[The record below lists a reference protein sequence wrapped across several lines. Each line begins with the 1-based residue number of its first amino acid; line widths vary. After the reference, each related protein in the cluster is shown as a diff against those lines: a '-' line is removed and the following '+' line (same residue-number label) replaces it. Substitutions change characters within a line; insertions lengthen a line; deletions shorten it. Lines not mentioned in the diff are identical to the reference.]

1 MTEGQLQREGGDL
14 EESPGGPGTPEGDIR
29 DAEVTEW
36 HLQGGEMA
44 RGAPQSG
51 GGDTGRLQWDRN
63 DTGTLSGARGHS
75 DGFSRGMEMA
85 PGPSWGTGMG
95 DRDLQQG
102 AGDTSGVTG
111 ATRTRLGHLQRDGDA
126 AGTPWG

>member
-1 MTEGQLQREGGDL
+1 MTELQREGGDL
-14 EESPGGPGTPEGDIR
+14 EESPGGPGTPEGNIR

-36 HLQGGEMA
+36 HLRGGGRWPVEPLRA
-44 RGAPQSG
+44 

-85 PGPSWGTGMG
+85 LGPSWGTGMG
-95 DRDLQQG
+95 HRDLQQG
-102 AGDTSGVTG
+102 AGDTSGFTG
-111 ATRTRLGHLQRDGDA
+111 ATRTRLGHLQRDGDV